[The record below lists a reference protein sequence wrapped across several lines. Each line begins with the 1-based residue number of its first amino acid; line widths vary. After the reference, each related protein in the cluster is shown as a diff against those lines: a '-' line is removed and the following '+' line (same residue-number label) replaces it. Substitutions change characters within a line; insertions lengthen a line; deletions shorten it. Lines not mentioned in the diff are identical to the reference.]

1 MHEEEKMEE
10 DHSLK
15 EMVDIHFE
23 KYLNKLRSEKELKDE
38 KVEIIKTMY
47 NDRIK
52 EEMSET
58 ACVDLNNV
66 SVHGWCEFDDCR

>member
-1 MHEEEKMEE
+1 
-10 DHSLK
+10 
-15 EMVDIHFE
+15 
-23 KYLNKLRSEKELKDE
+23 LNKLRSEKELKDE